1 MKKNVWMAVQELD
14 RLVFSTR
21 EMAALTGSGPASV
34 SQQLAR
40 LEEKGVVTRVLRGVW
55 ALTGDKRFSPFLLVP
70 FLGPSQQFY
79 VSFLS
84 ALHMHGMISQIPQT
98 ITVAS
103 TAHGRIIKTPV
114 ATFVIHKVEPGFF
127 NGFEWTPWM
136 KFPLAT
142 PEKALMDCL
151 YISCRRGKKYTAFPE
166 LTYPKHFSQ
175 TRARHLCQTI
185 GDKRLKAA
193 ILKKLNILLTRM

>member
-1 MKKNVWMAVQELD
+1 MQELD

-21 EMAALTGSGPASV
+21 EMAALIGRDTASV

-40 LEEKGVVTRVLRGVW
+40 LEEKGVVSKVLRGVW
-55 ALTGDKRFSPFLLVP
+55 ALTGDRRFSPFMLVP

-98 ITVAS
+98 ISVAG
-103 TAHGRIIKTPV
+103 TTHGRVVKTPV
-114 ATFVIHKVEPGFF
+114 ATFVVHKVEPGFF
-127 NGFEWTPWM
+127 NGFEWAVGM
-136 KFPLAT
+136 KFPMAT
-142 PEKALMDCL
+142 PEKALVDCL

-166 LTYPKHFSQ
+166 LTYPKHFSKA
-175 TRARHLCQTI
+175 RARHLCHAI
-185 GDKRLKAA
+185 ADKRLKAA
-193 ILKKLNILLTRM
+193 VLKKLDVLLTRM